1 MDGKRFTYDEVFESL
16 VCIILVMV
24 IGFLIVMTI
33 KMVLI

>member
-1 MDGKRFTYDEVFESL
+1 MSEKRFTYDEVFEGL

-24 IGFLIVMTI
+24 IVFLIVMTI